1 LILSIV
7 AVGSVAFDS
16 IETPIGKVERAIGG
30 SATYFSL
37 AASYFLPVNLVA
49 VVGEDFSEDDRTVL
63 LERKIDL
70 DGLTVVDGGK
80 TFFWHGKY
88 GQDPNERESLTT
100 ELNVFEGFRPSLP
113 EAYKKTDW
121 LFLGNIDPEIQLE
134 VIDQVKGRPL
144 VGCDTM
150 NFWIERK
157 PDKLLSVLRQVDVFF
172 INDSE
177 ARLLSGN
184 INLVSAARTILE
196 MGPTAVVIKKGEHGA
211 FLFTK
216 SFRVFTPAY
225 PLEEVVDPT
234 GAGDSFAGGFV
245 GYLAKM
251 GGLHELN
258 LRRAMYYGTITA
270 SFTCESFS
278 IGRLK
283 SLTHEDIDDRFKALV
298 DLVHVQLE

>member
-1 LILSIV
+1 MSVV

-16 IETPIGKVERAIGG
+16 IETPIGKVEKAIGG
-30 SATYFSL
+30 SAVYFSL
-37 AASYFLPVNLVA
+37 AASYFMPVNLVG
-49 VVGEDFSEDDRTVL
+49 VVGEDFSDDNRTVL
-63 LERKIDL
+63 TDRNIDL
-70 DGLTVVDGGK
+70 EGLSLVEGGK
-80 TFFWHGKY
+80 TFFWQGRY
-88 GQDPNERESLTT
+88 GHDPNERETITT

-113 EAYKKTDW
+113 ASYRNAEW

-134 VIDQVKGRPL
+134 VIGQVEGRPL

-157 PDKLLSVLRQVDVFF
+157 PDKLLAVLRQVDVFF

-177 ARLLSGN
+177 ARLLSGK
-184 INLVSAARTILE
+184 INLVSAARSILE

-211 FLFTK
+211 FLFTEN
-216 SFRVFTPAY
+216 FRVFTPAY

-245 GYLAKM
+245 GYLAKA

-278 IGRLK
+278 VGRLK
-283 SLTHEDIDDRFKALV
+283 SLTQEDLGDRFKALV

>member
-1 LILSIV
+1 LSVV

-16 IETPIGKVERAIGG
+16 IETPIGKVEKAIGG
-30 SATYFSL
+30 SAVYFSL
-37 AASYFLPVNLVA
+37 AASYFMPVNLVG
-49 VVGEDFSEDDRTVL
+49 VVGEDFSDDHRAVL
-63 LERKIDL
+63 TDRNIDL
-70 DGLTVVDGGK
+70 GGLSLVKGGK
-80 TFFWHGKY
+80 TFFWQGKY
-88 GQDPNERESLTT
+88 GKDPNERETLIT

-113 EAYKKTDW
+113 AAYKNAEW

-134 VIDQVKGRPL
+134 VIEQVEGRPL

-196 MGPTAVVIKKGEHGA
+196 MGPTAVVVKKGEHGA
-211 FLFTK
+211 FLFTEN
-216 SFRVFTPAY
+216 FRVFTPAY

-245 GYLAKM
+245 GYLAKA

-278 IGRLK
+278 VGRLK
-283 SLTHEDIDDRFKALV
+283 SLTQADIDDRFKALV

>member
-1 LILSIV
+1 MSVV

-16 IETPIGKVERAIGG
+16 IETPIGKVERTIGG

-37 AASYFLPVNLVA
+37 AASYFMPVSLVA
-49 VVGEDFSEDDRTVL
+49 VVGEDFSEDHRAIL
-63 LERKIDL
+63 RERKIDL
-70 DGLTVVDGGK
+70 EGLSVVEGGK
-80 TFFWHGKY
+80 TFYWQGKY

-100 ELNVFEGFRPSLP
+100 ELNVFEGFRPKLP
-113 EAYKKTDW
+113 EAYRKAEW

-134 VIDQVKGRPL
+134 VIGQVEGRPL

-177 ARLLSGN
+177 ARQLSGN

-211 FLFTK
+211 FLFTEN
-216 SFRVFTPAY
+216 FRVFTPAY
-225 PLEEVVDPT
+225 PLEEILQAQGTVSLVDSSDIWPRR
-234 GAGDSFAGGFV
+234 GDS
-245 GYLAKM
+245 
-251 GGLHELN
+251 
-258 LRRAMYYGTITA
+258 T
-270 SFTCESFS
+270 S
-278 IGRLK
+278 
-283 SLTHEDIDDRFKALV
+283 
-298 DLVHVQLE
+298 

>member
-1 LILSIV
+1 MGAV
-7 AVGSVAFDS
+7 AVGSVAFDT
-16 IETPIGKVERAIGG
+16 IETPIGRVERAIGG

-37 AASYFLPVNLVA
+37 AASYFVPVNLVA
-49 VVGEDFSEDDRTVL
+49 VVGEDFDDEYREVL
-63 LERKIDL
+63 SSRGIDL
-70 DGLTVVDGGK
+70 EGLKAIKGGK
-80 TFFWHGKY
+80 TFFWEGKY
-88 GQDPNERESLTT
+88 GQDPNERESLST
-100 ELNVFEGFRPSLP
+100 ELNVFDGFRPELP
-113 EAYKKTDW
+113 EGYRKTEW

-134 VIDQVKGRPL
+134 VIGQVEGRPM

-157 PDKLLSVLRQVDVFF
+157 PDKLLSVLQKVDVFF
-172 INDSE
+172 INDAE
-177 ARLLSGN
+177 ARQLSGN
-184 INLVSAARTILE
+184 INLVSAARTILD

-211 FLFTK
+211 FIFTEN
-216 SFRVFTPAY
+216 FRAFVPAY
-225 PLEEVVDPT
+225 PLEDVVDPT

-245 GYLAKM
+245 GYLAKA

-278 IGRLK
+278 VGRLK
-283 SLTHEDIDDRFKALV
+283 SLSQGDIQDRFKALV

>member
-1 LILSIV
+1 MSIV
-7 AVGSVAFDS
+7 VVGSVAFDS

-49 VVGEDFSEDDRTVL
+49 AVGEDFSEDDRTIL
-63 LERKIDL
+63 REKQIDL
-70 DGLTVVDGGK
+70 EGLTVVSGGK
-80 TFFWHGKY
+80 TFFWHGRY
-88 GQDPNERESLTT
+88 GEDPNDRESVIT
-100 ELNVFEGFRPSLP
+100 ELNVFEGFKPNLP
-113 EAYKKTDW
+113 AGYRKADW

-134 VIDQVKGRPL
+134 VIEQVEGRPL

-157 PDKLLSVLRQVDVFF
+157 PDKLLAVLKRVDVFF

-216 SFRVFTPAY
+216 NFRVFTPAY

-245 GYLAKM
+245 GYLAKA

-258 LRRAMYYGTITA
+258 LRRAMYYGTVTA

-283 SLTHEDIDDRFKALV
+283 GLTNEEIDDRFKALV
-298 DLVHVQLE
+298 DLVHVQLG

>member
-1 LILSIV
+1 MSIV

-49 VVGEDFSEDDRTVL
+49 VVGEDFSEDDRAL
-63 LERKIDL
+63 LSERKIDL
-70 DGLTVVDGGK
+70 QGLTVVEGGK
-80 TFFWHGKY
+80 TFFWQGKY
-88 GQDPNERESLTT
+88 GQDPNDRETLVT

-113 EAYKKTDW
+113 APYRKADW

-134 VIDQVKGRPL
+134 VIGQVEGRPL

-157 PDKLLSVLRQVDVFF
+157 PDKLLSVLREVDVFF
-172 INDSE
+172 INDAE

-211 FLFTK
+211 FLFTEN
-216 SFRVFTPAY
+216 FRVFTPAY

-234 GAGDSFAGGFV
+234 GAGDSFAGGFI
-245 GYLAKM
+245 GYLAKA

>member
-1 LILSIV
+1 MSVV

-16 IETPIGKVERAIGG
+16 IETPIGKVERTIGG

-37 AASYFLPVNLVA
+37 AASYFMPVSLVA
-49 VVGEDFSEDDRTVL
+49 VVGEDFSEDHRAIL
-63 LERKIDL
+63 RERKIDL
-70 DGLTVVDGGK
+70 EGLSVVEGGK
-80 TFFWHGKY
+80 TFYWQGRY

-100 ELNVFEGFRPSLP
+100 ELNVFEGFRPKLP
-113 EAYKKTDW
+113 EAYRKAEW

-134 VIDQVKGRPL
+134 VIGQVEGRPL

-177 ARLLSGN
+177 ARQLSGN

-211 FLFTK
+211 FLFTEN
-216 SFRVFTPAY
+216 FRVFTPAY

-234 GAGDSFAGGFV
+234 GAGDSFAGGFI
-245 GYLAKM
+245 GYLAKA

-278 IGRLK
+278 VGRLK
-283 SLTHEDIDDRFKALV
+283 SLSQEDIDDRFKALV

>member
-1 LILSIV
+1 MSVV

-16 IETPIGKVERAIGG
+16 IETPIGKVEKAIGG

-49 VVGEDFSEDDRTVL
+49 VVGDDFSDDYRSIL
-63 LERKIDL
+63 LERSINL
-70 DGLTVVDGGK
+70 EGLTVVDGGK
-80 TFFWHGKY
+80 TFYWHGKY

-100 ELNVFEGFRPSLP
+100 ELNVFDGFRPTLP
-113 EAYKKTDW
+113 NTYRKPEW
-121 LFLGNIDPEIQLE
+121 LFLGNIDPELQLE
-134 VIDQVKGRPL
+134 VIEQMEGRPL

-157 PDKLLSVLRQVDVFF
+157 PDKLLAVLQKVDVFF

-177 ARLLSGN
+177 ARQLSGN
-184 INLVSAARTILE
+184 INLVSAARTILD

-211 FLFTK
+211 FLFTENI
-216 SFRVFTPAY
+216 RAFTPAY

-234 GAGDSFAGGFV
+234 GAGDSFAGGFI
-245 GYLAKM
+245 GYLAKA
-251 GGLHELN
+251 GGLHEPN

-278 IGRLK
+278 VGRLK
-283 SLTHEDIDDRFKALV
+283 SLSQEDLATRFKALV

>member
-1 LILSIV
+1 MSVV

-37 AASYFLPVNLVA
+37 AASYFMPVNLVG
-49 VVGEDFSEDDRTVL
+49 VVGDDFLDDHRSVL

-70 DGLTVVDGGK
+70 EGLSVVSGGK
-80 TFFWHGKY
+80 TFYWQGKY
-88 GQDPNERESLTT
+88 GQDPNDRETLQT
-100 ELNVFEGFRPSLP
+100 ELNVFESFRPSLP
-113 EAYKKTDW
+113 AAYRQAEW

-134 VIDQVKGRPL
+134 VIEQVEGRPL

-157 PDKLLSVLRQVDVFF
+157 PDKLLAVLRHVDVFF

-211 FLFTK
+211 FLFTEN
-216 SFRVFTPAY
+216 FRVFAPAY

-234 GAGDSFAGGFV
+234 GAGDSFAGGFI
-245 GYLAKM
+245 GYLAKA

-278 IGRLK
+278 VGRLK
-283 SLTHEDIDDRFKALV
+283 SLSEEDITGRFKALV

>member
-1 LILSIV
+1 VSV
-7 AVGSVAFDS
+7 VVVGSVAFDS
-16 IETPIGKVERAIGG
+16 IETPIGKVEKAIGG

-37 AASYFLPVNLVA
+37 AASYFMPVNLVA
-49 VVGEDFSEDDRTVL
+49 VVGEDFTEDQREIL
-63 LERKIDL
+63 LHRDIDL
-70 DGLTVVDGGK
+70 TGLTKVKEGK
-80 TFFWHGKY
+80 TFYWHGRY
-88 GQDPNERESLTT
+88 GQDPNDRESIVT
-100 ELNVFEGFRPSLP
+100 ELNVFEGFRPTLP
-113 EAYKKTDW
+113 QAYRKAKW
-121 LFLGNIDPEIQLE
+121 LFLGNIDPDIQLE
-134 VIDQVKGRPL
+134 VIGQMEGRPL

-157 PDKLLSVLRQVDVFF
+157 PDKLLAVLRQVDVFF
-172 INDSE
+172 INDAE

-184 INLVSAARTILE
+184 INLVGAARTILD

-211 FLFTK
+211 FLFTQN
-216 SFRVFTPAY
+216 FRVFTPAY

-234 GAGDSFAGGFV
+234 GAGDSFAGGFI
-245 GYLAKM
+245 GYLAKV

-278 IGRLK
+278 VGRLK
-283 SLTHEDIDDRFKALV
+283 SLTHGDIQDRFKALI

>member
-1 LILSIV
+1 LSIV

-49 VVGEDFSEDDRTVL
+49 VVGEDFSEDDRAL
-63 LERKIDL
+63 LSERKIDL
-70 DGLTVVDGGK
+70 QGLTVVEGGK
-80 TFFWHGKY
+80 TFFWQGKY
-88 GQDPNERESLTT
+88 GQDPNDRETLVT

-113 EAYKKTDW
+113 APYRKADW

-134 VIDQVKGRPL
+134 VIGQVEGRPL

-157 PDKLLSVLRQVDVFF
+157 PDKLLSVLREVDVFF
-172 INDSE
+172 INDAE

-211 FLFTK
+211 FLFTEN
-216 SFRVFTPAY
+216 FRVFTPAY

-234 GAGDSFAGGFV
+234 GAGDSFAGGFI
-245 GYLAKM
+245 GYLAKA

>member
-1 LILSIV
+1 VSV
-7 AVGSVAFDS
+7 VVVGSVAFDS
-16 IETPIGKVERAIGG
+16 IETPIGKVEKAIGG

-37 AASYFLPVNLVA
+37 AASYFMPVNLVA
-49 VVGEDFSEDDRTVL
+49 AVGEDFTEDQREIL
-63 LERKIDL
+63 RRRNIDL
-70 DGLTVVDGGK
+70 TGLTIVKEGK
-80 TFFWHGKY
+80 TFYWHGRY
-88 GQDPNERESLTT
+88 GQDPNERESIVT
-100 ELNVFEGFRPSLP
+100 ELNVFDGFRPTLP
-113 EAYKKTDW
+113 QAYKGAKW

-134 VIDQVKGRPL
+134 VIGQMEGRPL

-157 PDKLLSVLRQVDVFF
+157 PDKLLAVLQQVDVFF

-184 INLVSAARTILE
+184 INLIGAARTILD

-211 FLFTK
+211 FLFTQN
-216 SFRVFTPAY
+216 FRVFAPAY

-234 GAGDSFAGGFV
+234 GAGDSFAGGFI
-245 GYLAKM
+245 GYLAKA

-258 LRRAMYYGTITA
+258 LRRAMYYGTIAA

-278 IGRLK
+278 VGRLK
-283 SLTHEDIDDRFKALV
+283 SLTHGDIQDRFKALI

>member
-1 LILSIV
+1 MSVV

-37 AASYFLPVNLVA
+37 AASYFMPVNLVG
-49 VVGEDFSEDDRTVL
+49 VVGDDFLDDHRSVL

-70 DGLTVVDGGK
+70 EGLSVVSGGK
-80 TFFWHGKY
+80 TFYWQGKY
-88 GQDPNERESLTT
+88 GQDPNDRETLQT
-100 ELNVFEGFRPSLP
+100 ELNVFENFRPSLP
-113 EAYKKTDW
+113 ITYRQAEW

-134 VIDQVKGRPL
+134 VIEQVEGRPL

-157 PDKLLSVLRQVDVFF
+157 PDKLLAVLRHVDVFF

-211 FLFTK
+211 FLFTEN
-216 SFRVFTPAY
+216 FRVFAPAY

-234 GAGDSFAGGFV
+234 GAGDSFAGGFI
-245 GYLAKM
+245 GYLAKA

-278 IGRLK
+278 VGRLK
-283 SLTHEDIDDRFKALV
+283 SLSEEDITGRFKALV

>member
-1 LILSIV
+1 LSVV

-30 SATYFSL
+30 SAIYFSL
-37 AASYFLPVNLVA
+37 AASYFMPVNLVA
-49 VVGEDFSEDDRTVL
+49 VVGEDFSDDHRAVL
-63 LERKIDL
+63 ADRNVDLE
-70 DGLTVVDGGK
+70 GLSIVKGGK
-80 TFFWHGKY
+80 TFFWQGKY
-88 GQDPNERESLTT
+88 GHDPNDRETIIT
-100 ELNVFEGFRPSLP
+100 ELNVFEGFKPSLP
-113 EAYKKTDW
+113 AAYRNAEW

-134 VIDQVKGRPL
+134 VIEQVEGRPL

-196 MGPTAVVIKKGEHGA
+196 MGPTAVVVKKGEHGA
-211 FLFTK
+211 FLFTEN
-216 SFRVFTPAY
+216 FRVFTPAY

-245 GYLAKM
+245 GYLAKA

-278 IGRLK
+278 VGRLK
-283 SLTHEDIDDRFKALV
+283 SLTQADIDDRFKALV

>member
-1 LILSIV
+1 MSVV

-16 IETPIGKVERAIGG
+16 IETPIGKVEKAIGG
-30 SATYFSL
+30 SAVYFSL
-37 AASYFLPVNLVA
+37 AASYFMPVNLVG
-49 VVGEDFSEDDRTVL
+49 VVGEDFSDDHRAVL
-63 LERKIDL
+63 TERNIDL
-70 DGLTVVDGGK
+70 EGLSLVEGGK
-80 TFFWHGKY
+80 TFFWQGKY
-88 GQDPNERESLTT
+88 GHDPNDRETIIT
-100 ELNVFEGFRPSLP
+100 ELNVFEGFKPSLP
-113 EAYKKTDW
+113 AAYKSAEW

-134 VIDQVKGRPL
+134 VIGQVEGRPL

-157 PDKLLSVLRQVDVFF
+157 PDKLLAVLRQVDVFF

-177 ARLLSGN
+177 ARLLSGK
-184 INLVSAARTILE
+184 INLVSAARSILE

-211 FLFTK
+211 FLFTEN
-216 SFRVFTPAY
+216 FRVFTPAY

-245 GYLAKM
+245 GYLAKA

-278 IGRLK
+278 VGRLK
-283 SLTHEDIDDRFKALV
+283 SLTQEDLGGRFKALV

>member
-1 LILSIV
+1 MSVV

-49 VVGEDFSEDDRTVL
+49 VVGEDFAEDHKSIL

-70 DGLTVVDGGK
+70 EGLTVVDGGK
-80 TFFWHGKY
+80 TFYWHGKY
-88 GQDPNERESLTT
+88 GQDPNDRESLTT
-100 ELNVFEGFRPSLP
+100 ELNVFEGFKPSLP
-113 EAYKKTDW
+113 ETYKKPEW

-134 VIDQVKGRPL
+134 VIEQMEGRPL

-157 PDKLLSVLRQVDVFF
+157 PDKLLAVLSQVDVFF

-177 ARLLSGN
+177 ARQLSGN
-184 INLVSAARTILE
+184 INLVSAARTILD

-211 FLFTK
+211 FLF
-216 SFRVFTPAY
+216 SENIRAFTPAY

-245 GYLAKM
+245 GYLAKA

-258 LRRAMYYGTITA
+258 LRRAMYYGTIMA

-278 IGRLK
+278 VGRLK
-283 SLTHEDIDDRFKALV
+283 SLSQEDLDRRFKALV
-298 DLVHVQLE
+298 DLVHVQLG

>member
-1 LILSIV
+1 VSVV

-16 IETPIGKVERAIGG
+16 IETPIGRVEKAIGG

-37 AASYFLPVNLVA
+37 AASYFMPVNLVA
-49 VVGEDFSEDDRTVL
+49 VVGDDFTEDHRAILRDR
-63 LERKIDL
+63 RIDL
-70 DGLTVVDGGK
+70 SGLTVVKKGK
-80 TFFWHGKY
+80 TFFWHGRY
-88 GQDPNERESLTT
+88 GHDPNDRESIVT
-100 ELNVFEGFRPSLP
+100 ELNVFDGFRPSLP
-113 EAYKKTDW
+113 NTYRNAKW

-134 VIDQVKGRPL
+134 VIDQMAGRPL

-157 PDKLLSVLRQVDVFF
+157 PDKLLAVLRRVDVFF
-172 INDSE
+172 INDAE
-177 ARLLSGN
+177 ARQLSGN
-184 INLVSAARTILE
+184 INLIGAARTILG

-211 FLFTK
+211 FLFTHN
-216 SFRVFTPAY
+216 FRVFTPAY

-234 GAGDSFAGGFV
+234 GAGDSFAGGFI
-245 GYLAKM
+245 GYLAKA

-258 LRRAMYYGTITA
+258 LRRAMYYGTVTA

-278 IGRLK
+278 VGRLK
-283 SLTHEDIDDRFKALV
+283 SLTETDIQDRFKALV

>member
-1 LILSIV
+1 LSIV

-49 VVGEDFSEDDRTVL
+49 VVGEDFSEDDRAL
-63 LERKIDL
+63 LSERKIDL
-70 DGLTVVDGGK
+70 QGLTVVEGGK
-80 TFFWHGKY
+80 TFFWQGKY
-88 GQDPNERESLTT
+88 GQDPNDRETLVT

-113 EAYKKTDW
+113 APYRKADW

-134 VIDQVKGRPL
+134 VIGQVEGRPL

-157 PDKLLSVLRQVDVFF
+157 PDKLLSVLREVDVFF
-172 INDSE
+172 INDAE

-184 INLVSAARTILE
+184 INLVSAARTIIE

-211 FLFTK
+211 FLFTEN
-216 SFRVFTPAY
+216 FRVFTPAY

-234 GAGDSFAGGFV
+234 GAGDSFAGGFI
-245 GYLAKM
+245 GYLAKA